1 MTRVVGRLE
10 LVEGNDDSSFD
21 ANGGFAIV
29 AVDSGVVQATE
40 DARAWVAGSRRAAL
54 LRFVCAHDAGGPA
67 RGRIEGIEVVC
78 ERLVGVGLG
87 RYLVQLTPRSLGA
100 SALTPRLTPR
110 QREVAALAARGA
122 TAREIAEHLGIGTY
136 TVKQHLAA
144 VYERMGVSS
153 RLELAL
159 AWRSDGDAFGE

>member
-1 MTRVVGRLE
+1 M
-10 LVEGNDDSSFD
+10 EGNDDSSFD
-21 ANGGFAIV
+21 ASGGFAIV
-29 AVDSGVVQATE
+29 AVDAGVVQATE
-40 DARAWVAGSRRAAL
+40 DARAWLAGARRDAL

-67 RGRIEGIEVVC
+67 RGRIEETEVVC

-87 RYLVQLTPRSLGA
+87 RYLVRFIRCSRGA
-100 SALTPRLTPR
+100 RTLTPR
-110 QREVAALAARGA
+110 QREVAELAARGA

-159 AWRSDGDAFGE
+159 AWRSASVDE